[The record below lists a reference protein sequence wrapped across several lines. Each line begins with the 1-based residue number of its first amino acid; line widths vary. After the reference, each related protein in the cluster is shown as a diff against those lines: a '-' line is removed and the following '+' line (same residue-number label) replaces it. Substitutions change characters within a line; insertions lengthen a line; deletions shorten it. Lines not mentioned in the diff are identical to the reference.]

1 MTDVHLFLLVYSK
14 RIQGRRQS
22 GIMRL
27 GWVDNNTLDL
37 GIAGCGAAL
46 IELAMG
52 TINGLQRNFGHPTIT
67 L

>member
-1 MTDVHLFLLVYSK
+1 
-14 RIQGRRQS
+14 
-22 GIMRL
+22 MRL
-27 GWVDNNTLDL
+27 GWMDNNTLDL

-52 TINGLQRNFGHPTIT
+52 TIDGLQRNFGHPTIT